1 MSTRRAQSAVRTAGN
16 TRATVTRG
24 VPALRGGAVITQYT
38 VTSSPGGLTATSA
51 NQTVTVTGLTNGQ
64 SYTFTVTATNS
75 AGTSPASSPSN
86 SVAPATVP
94 RAPTGL
100 SATAGNGQA
109 TRICPAPAPN
119 GGTAISGYLVT
130 PYPRAPAHPPTPLR
144 LPATH

>member
-64 SYTFTVTATNS
+64 SYTVTVTATNS
-75 AGTSPASSPSN
+75 PGTRPATSPSN
-86 SVAPATVP
+86 SVPPATLP
-94 RAPTGL
+94 GAPPGL
-100 SATAGNGQA
+100 RTSARHGQS
-109 TRICPAPAPN
+109 PLPF
-119 GGTAISGYLVT
+119 T
-130 PYPRAPAHPPTPLR
+130 PP
-144 LPATH
+144 

>member
-86 SVAPATVP
+86 SVPPATVP
-94 RAPTGL
+94 GAPTGL
-100 SATAGNGQA
+100 RATAGNWPA
-109 TRICPAPAPN
+109 TPICTAPAPN
-119 GGTAISGYLVT
+119 S
-130 PYPRAPAHPPTPLR
+130 
-144 LPATH
+144 ATSTT